1 MLVAK
6 LPGSTY
12 ATAATKA
19 GPRNGS
25 RARRPRVSP
34 LSALSA
40 ALRTRSSPGRAV
52 GAGSMPTQRS
62 GCSTRR
68 RASART
74 FKVGLHVN
82 GARKAQ
88 GDAYPPT
95 LDATLER
102 RLELAREQDLDPRS
116 RHKAAVLEL
125 TQEGGVLIGDALH
138 THLLPCPAFAERP
151 VAERAHLAGEARD
164 GLPVGVQLRPAE
176 QLEDSSLHPLR
187 DHVLESLGLV
197 VDLVPAVAEH
207 LDQEHLEQAVVADQL
222 EGDLPSFLRELLAA
236 VPVVLDQALGGEPRH
251 HLADRRRGDAEPLRQ
266 LSRRHRPLVAAEQVE
281 GLEVVLLGAGEGAA
295 ALECD
300 HLGMPTISYRL
311 A

>member
-88 GDAYPPT
+88 RDAYPPA
-95 LDATLER
+95 LDAALDR
-102 RLELAREQDLDPRS
+102 RFELAGEQHLDSRAGREASVLELAE
-116 RHKAAVLEL
+116 
-125 TQEGGVLIGDALH
+125 EGGVLVEHALH
-138 THLLPCPAFAERP
+138 PHLLHGPAVAERAI
-151 VAERAHLAGEARD
+151 AERAHLAGEARD
-164 GLPVGVQLRPAE
+164 GLPVRVQLRP
-176 QLEDSSLHPLR
+176 
-187 DHVLESLGLV
+187 
-197 VDLVPAVAEH
+197 
-207 LDQEHLEQAVVADQL
+207 
-222 EGDLPSFLRELLAA
+222 
-236 VPVVLDQALGGEPRH
+236 
-251 HLADRRRGDAEPLRQ
+251 
-266 LSRRHRPLVAAEQVE
+266 
-281 GLEVVLLGAGEGAA
+281 
-295 ALECD
+295 
-300 HLGMPTISYRL
+300 
-311 A
+311 

>member
-74 FKVGLHVN
+74 FNIGLYIN
-82 GARKAQ
+82 CASKAQ
-88 GDAYPPT
+88 RDAHAPPFDAA
-95 LDATLER
+95 LDR
-102 RLELAREQDLDPRS
+102 RLELAHEQDLDPRAG
-116 RHKAAVLEL
+116 HQAAALEL
-125 TQEGGVLIGDALH
+125 AEEGGVLVEHSLH
-138 THLLPCPAFAERP
+138 AHLLPRAAVAERP
-151 VAERAHLAGEARD
+151 VAQRAHLAGEARD
-164 GLPVGVQLRPAE
+164 GLPVRVQLRPAQ

-187 DHVLESLGLV
+187 DHMLESLGFV
-197 VDLVPAVAEH
+197 VDLVPGIATH
-207 LDQEHLEQAVVADQL
+207 LDQEHLEQAVVADEL
-222 EGDLPSFLRELLAA
+222 EGDLPAFFGQLLAA
-236 VPVVLDQALGGEPRH
+236 VLVVLDRPWAV
-251 HLADRRRGDAEPLRQ
+251 
-266 LSRRHRPLVAAEQVE
+266 SRA
-281 GLEVVLLGAGEGAA
+281 
-295 ALECD
+295 
-300 HLGMPTISYRL
+300 TISLTDGDEMPSRC

>member
-34 LSALSA
+34 FSALSA

-74 FKVGLHVN
+74 FNVGLYVN

-88 GDAYPPT
+88 RHARPPA
-95 LDATLER
+95 LDAALDR
-102 RLELAREQDLDPRS
+102 RLELAHEQDFDPRAGP
-116 RHKAAVLEL
+116 KTAALEL
-125 TQEGGVLIGDALH
+125 AQQGGVLIGNALH
-138 THLLPCPAFAERP
+138 PHLFARPAVAERA

-164 GLPVGVQLRPAE
+164 GVPVRVQLRPAE

-197 VDLVPAVAEH
+197 VDLVPGVAQH
-207 LDQEHLEQAVVADQL
+207 LDQEHL
-222 EGDLPSFLRELLAA
+222 
-236 VPVVLDQALGGEPRH
+236 
-251 HLADRRRGDAEPLRQ
+251 ADRRRRDAQPLRQ
-266 LSRRHRPLVAAEQVE
+266 LSRRHRPLVAAQQIQ
-281 GLEVVLLGAGEGAA
+281 GLEVVLLGAGECAA
-295 ALECD
+295 ALEGD
-300 HLGMPTISYRL
+300 
-311 A
+311 